1 MKMQEE
7 PATIRTYENINWN
20 FEYTIFKI
28 QPEISN
34 IYYPIVTKK
43 PNEVKF
49 IMPTGYKSIET
60 VSTQSVEYKMS
71 FINKLFSILTEIER
85 QGYRVYNFDLAGVV
99 ANDKDDPCIMLFFPV
114 YSIKDS
120 KDIVKDLDG
129 FIKTDANNGTNSIIL
144 AEIFGEMFFS
154 KLVKKIKDR
163 KRKIKIF
170 KEKMH
175 ETACKKYL
183 RDFYNWYKK
192 SILNKYSL
200 TDSYEDFKKAFEK
213 MCERNRKKKLKL
225 KMIKRTS
232 RTSEGIGKLKEED
245 ETKSEEEV
253 NQDTFYMDVDQ
264 EKKIAISVV
273 MDGVSTASIGNG
285 NMASNL
291 VKREVAEAWKNFKN
305 GTINDGTVEK
315 FVTKIIFKASN
326 KIIEYA
332 NDHKTENMRTSD
344 IMASTLAG
352 VIVDNSKVYVFSVG
366 DSKIYLKGKDY
377 YIPLIPEHNKQTEE
391 LLKGI
396 EIKEESS
403 PLTECVGKSAVKDN
417 KFILGNIKP
426 FISTVDLLADEDII
440 VCSDGVFDFWKGFD
454 WAEKEDNFFNDYD
467 KMNEQF
473 KQVKKIS
480 SRILSTL
487 DQNMVGDNV
496 TIAILRTVFETEQNV
511 NVG

>member
-1 MKMQEE
+1 MQEE

-60 VSTQSVEYKMS
+60 VIMQSVEYKMS

-163 KRKIKIF
+163 KLKIKIF

-200 TDSYEDFKKAFEK
+200 TDSYEGFKKAFEK
-213 MCERNRKKKLKL
+213 MCERNQKKK
-225 KMIKRTS
+225 
-232 RTSEGIGKLKEED
+232 
-245 ETKSEEEV
+245 
-253 NQDTFYMDVDQ
+253 
-264 EKKIAISVV
+264 
-273 MDGVSTASIGNG
+273 
-285 NMASNL
+285 
-291 VKREVAEAWKNFKN
+291 
-305 GTINDGTVEK
+305 
-315 FVTKIIFKASN
+315 TKIK
-326 KIIEYA
+326 
-332 NDHKTENMRTSD
+332 ND
-344 IMASTLAG
+344 
-352 VIVDNSKVYVFSVG
+352 
-366 DSKIYLKGKDY
+366 
-377 YIPLIPEHNKQTEE
+377 
-391 LLKGI
+391 
-396 EIKEESS
+396 
-403 PLTECVGKSAVKDN
+403 
-417 KFILGNIKP
+417 
-426 FISTVDLLADEDII
+426 
-440 VCSDGVFDFWKGFD
+440 
-454 WAEKEDNFFNDYD
+454 
-467 KMNEQF
+467 
-473 KQVKKIS
+473 KKN
-480 SRILSTL
+480 L
-487 DQNMVGDNV
+487 
-496 TIAILRTVFETEQNV
+496 
-511 NVG
+511 